1 MGRHRSDPRGLAR
14 ILIAAVAVVAA
25 LTLLVVGGTALV
37 NAVSG
42 DHGEPD
48 PTTISPT
55 PDEGTQNKAG
65 PSRASASPTASAVL
79 PLVITVVG
87 PATAVVVRV
96 ADTGEVLTQGTLS
109 TGDIRKYEETP
120 LQVVAANG
128 GSLRVVIYGRQQP
141 AKPSGQR
148 GQWFVAARG

>member
-1 MGRHRSDPRGLAR
+1 M
-14 ILIAAVAVVAA
+14 VAA

-42 DHGEPD
+42 DPDPD
-48 PTTISPT
+48 PTTVSPT
-55 PDEGTQNKAG
+55 PGEGGQNKAG
-65 PSRASASPTASAVL
+65 PSRTPTSASAVL
-79 PLVITVVG
+79 PLVITVTG

-120 LQVVAANG
+120 LQVVATNG

-141 AKPSGQR
+141 AKPAGQR